1 MSSKFSYL
9 NIIVIKKTNKI
20 YKEKNIDKTMKKILV
35 SDVMTRIPVIIS
47 PDTHLLECAK
57 KMVRKRLGSLL
68 ITKNKKLIGFIS
80 SKDILWALIKKS
92 KEDLSKIKAIDI
104 SPKKIAAIKPTST
117 IEEAIKKMKKVKF
130 YRLPVIKDKE
140 LVGVI
145 SVKDI
150 LNFYPELY
158 QELKEF
164 AQIREETKKLKRIKK
179 AETRKM
185 SEGICEECGN
195 QNTLYKI
202 DGALICDSCM
212 NSA

>member
-1 MSSKFSYL
+1 M
-9 NIIVIKKTNKI
+9 KKTNKT
-20 YKEKNIDKTMKKILV
+20 YKEKNPNKTMKKILV
-35 SDVMTRIPVIIS
+35 LDIMTRMPVTIS
-47 PDTHLLECAK
+47 PDTHLLECAR

-68 ITKNKKLIGFIS
+68 IVDKKKLIGFIS
-80 SKDILWALIKKS
+80 NQDILWALIKKS

-117 IEEAIKKMKKVKF
+117 IEEVVKKMKKVKF

-140 LVGVI
+140 LVGMI
-145 SVKDI
+145 SIKDI

-164 AQIREETKKLKRIKK
+164 AQIREETKKLKRVKR

-185 SEGICEECGN
+185 SVGICEECGN
-195 QNTLYKI
+195 QSTLYRV

-212 NSA
+212 SSA